1 MQLSKRN
8 KIIEYAMNME
18 KRSMEFYQLYKEKV
32 SNKETKDLF
41 ERLEKMEEEHYHLLK
56 KSLEHLESNKKLDDI
71 NLDLGDGAEIIEKGE
86 EGLKGFNLEQSM
98 TDLPILR
105 MAYQMESDF
114 AKYYKVASE
123 KESDPEAK
131 IILLA
136 LSKWEDTHE
145 EVFAKL
151 VENSMKSLWADQGFS
166 PF

>member
-1 MQLSKRN
+1 MSKRN

-18 KRSMEFYQLYKEKV
+18 KRSMEFYQMYKEKV

-56 KSLEHLESNKKLDDI
+56 RSLESLEANKSLDDI
-71 NLDLGDGAEIIEKGE
+71 NLDLGDGEEILEKGS

-131 IILLA
+131 RILLS

-145 EVFAKL
+145 ELFAGL
-151 VENSMKSLWADQGFS
+151 VENSMKALWADQGFA